1 MRQWRRVMNTANT
14 LTSPLLNRIA
24 KAIEKARPAKGI
36 LRVSVSPRP
45 KWEPSPNGEQ
55 VLVRWICWSVNDGDR
70 EVVAPE
76 FDVVRQEVTKERLAA
91 ELPAVFPGIEVIVDN
106 ETDM

>member
-1 MRQWRRVMNTANT
+1 MDKPSIQ
-14 LTSPLLNRIA
+14 TSPLLTRIA
-24 KAIEKARPAKGI
+24 KAIEETRPARGI

-45 KWEPSPNGEQ
+45 KWEPSPNGDQ

-76 FDVVRQEVTKERLAA
+76 FDVVRQEVTQERLAA
-91 ELPAVFPGIEVIVDN
+91 ELPGFFPSVEVVVDS